1 MGKTADVKKI
11 PDKLTDSQ
19 RKQKKNDNKD
29 KGNHV
34 LAAEKLEK
42 IMLVA
47 IVEPPRA
54 LPRHLNNTHWP
65 DFIGNKVIVIHLHIG
80 DPF

>member
-42 IMLVA
+42 NNA
-47 IVEPPRA
+47 CRDRRA
-54 LPRHLNNTHWP
+54 ASGSTKA
-65 DFIGNKVIVIHLHIG
+65 FK
-80 DPF
+80 